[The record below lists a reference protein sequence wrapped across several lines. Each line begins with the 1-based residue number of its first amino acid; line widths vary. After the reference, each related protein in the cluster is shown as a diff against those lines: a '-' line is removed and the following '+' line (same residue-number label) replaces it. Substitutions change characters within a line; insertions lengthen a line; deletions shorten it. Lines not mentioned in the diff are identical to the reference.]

1 MALYVIMY
9 GCGCGEEEEIVE
21 AENFDRA
28 MDMAYEAAVENY
40 ESYEGLHGIMN
51 REDVAEEFGL
61 EDEDEIDEAYIE
73 ERENTISYSAEEL
86 DLENDEHA
94 YLYEEWNK

>member
-1 MALYVIMY
+1 MALYVIRY
-9 GCGCGEEEEIVE
+9 GCGCGEEVE
-21 AENFDRA
+21 LIKAETFDKA
-28 MDMAYEAAVENY
+28 MDCAYEAAVENY
-40 ESYEGLHGIMN
+40 ESFEGLHGVMD
-51 REDVAEEFGL
+51 REDIAEEFGL

-73 ERENTISYSAEEL
+73 ERENTISYFAEEL

>member
-9 GCGCGEEEEIVE
+9 GCGCGEEEEIIE

-40 ESYEGLHGIMN
+40 ESYEGLHGIMD

-61 EDEDEIDEAYIE
+61 EDEDEIDVAYME
-73 ERENTISYSAEEL
+73 ERESCLDYNAEEL
-86 DLENDEHA
+86 DLTNEVHREM
-94 YLYEEWNK
+94 YEEWVK